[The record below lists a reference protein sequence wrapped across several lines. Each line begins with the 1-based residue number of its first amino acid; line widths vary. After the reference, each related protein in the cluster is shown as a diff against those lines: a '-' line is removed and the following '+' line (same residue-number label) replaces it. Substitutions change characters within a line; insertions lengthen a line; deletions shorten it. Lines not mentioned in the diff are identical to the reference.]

1 VLDFGTQLLRLG
13 KIAGILSLRK
23 DLMHLTVILF
33 YFILFLHDSV
43 KMKTNLN
50 FCKKI
55 TLK

>member
-1 VLDFGTQLLRLG
+1 MLDFGTQLLRLG

-23 DLMHLTVILF
+23 DLMHLTIF
-33 YFILFLHDSV
+33 FFLHDSV

>member
-1 VLDFGTQLLRLG
+1 MLDFGTQLLRLG

-23 DLMHLTVILF
+23 DLMHLTVIF
-33 YFILFLHDSV
+33 FFFLHDSV